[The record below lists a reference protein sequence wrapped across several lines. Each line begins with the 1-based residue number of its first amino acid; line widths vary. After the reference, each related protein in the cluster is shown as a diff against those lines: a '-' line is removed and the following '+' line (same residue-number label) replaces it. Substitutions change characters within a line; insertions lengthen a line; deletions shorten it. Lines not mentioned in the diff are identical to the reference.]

1 MQRKSGRIAAGAMGA
16 ALVMIATAWVKIPV
30 PGGAGYAHVG
40 DGMIFACAA
49 VLGPQAAWA
58 AGIGSALA
66 DVLAGYPVYVP
77 LTFFIK
83 AVMGYLAGRYAVGGA
98 GRRAAVFIGAEALMA
113 AGYFAFDC
121 VLYGVAPA
129 LAALPFSLF
138 VQGGVGIALGL
149 ALSGRRVQTLGRQ
162 EEQSPGKR
170 R

>member
-1 MQRKSGRIAAGAMGA
+1 
-16 ALVMIATAWVKIPV
+16 
-30 PGGAGYAHVG
+30 
-40 DGMIFACAA
+40 
-49 VLGPQAAWA
+49 
-58 AGIGSALA
+58 
-66 DVLAGYPVYVP
+66 
-77 LTFFIK
+77 
-83 AVMGYLAGRYAVGGA
+83 
-98 GRRAAVFIGAEALMA
+98 MA

-149 ALSGRRVQTLGRQ
+149 ALSGRRVQTLRRQ